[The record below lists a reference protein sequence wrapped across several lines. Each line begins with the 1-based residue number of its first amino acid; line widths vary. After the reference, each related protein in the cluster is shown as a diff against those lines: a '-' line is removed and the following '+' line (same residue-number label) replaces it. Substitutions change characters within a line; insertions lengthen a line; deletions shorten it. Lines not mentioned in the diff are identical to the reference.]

1 MTIAELLKYGE
12 ERLKEAG
19 IADNKTDAALLVEE
33 VLHKDR
39 TFLKVYGKSEAGR
52 DEEESYKELVKRRA
66 ERIPL
71 QYLLGKTWFMGLEF
85 EVNSHVLVPR
95 FDTEFVTEEILKEVS
110 DGERVLDL
118 CTGSGCILL
127 SIMSYKNDIEG
138 VGVDISGE
146 ALELAKK
153 NAKALGKAPLLL
165 CSDMFEGVEGRFDH
179 IVSNPPYIKSAD
191 IEGLESE
198 VRDHEPRRALDGGA
212 DGLDFYRIIA
222 DKARDYLAA
231 EGRIV
236 LEIGYDQGEAVRG
249 IFEERGY
256 RDTEIIKDYS
266 GNERVMKCSNR

>member
-12 ERLKEAG
+12 ERLKEAK
-19 IADNKTDAALLVEE
+19 IADNKTDAALLLEE
-33 VLHKDR
+33 VLDKDR
-39 TFLKVYGKSEAGR
+39 TFLKAHGERETGR
-52 DEEESYKELVKRRA
+52 EEEERYRELVKRRA

-71 QYLLGKTWFMGLEF
+71 QYILGKTWFMGLEF
-85 EVNSHVLVPR
+85 EVNRHVLVPR

-127 SIMSYKNDIEG
+127 SVMSYKNDIEG
-138 VGVDISGE
+138 VGIDISKE
-146 ALELAKK
+146 ALEVAER
-153 NAKALGKAPLLL
+153 NAKALGRSPLLL
-165 CSDMFEGVEGRFDH
+165 CGDMFEKAEGRFDH

-198 VRDHEPRRALDGGA
+198 VKDHEPRVALDGGA
-212 DGLDFYRIIA
+212 DGLAFYRIIA
-222 DKARDYLAA
+222 DRAREFLNA

-236 LEIGYDQGEAVRG
+236 LEIGYDQGEAVRR